1 MKSEKA
7 CTKKGGKVVTAD
19 AAPKADAPKAD
30 APAPAAK

>member
-7 CTKKGGKVVTAD
+7 CTKKGGHVAT
-19 AAPKADAPKAD
+19 ADAPKAD